1 MINKVRS
8 QKLYEQVEEQIRNMV
23 LNGIYRKGD
32 LLPSEKE
39 LMEMTGVSRIT
50 VREALRVLAE
60 VGIIETRKGKG
71 SIVLI
76 DGRNLM
82 ADMGDA
88 QEYINY
94 RKNFELSTQTR
105 LLIEPEIAKQATIM
119 ATDEEIAYLEACLIF
134 GEKKR
139 EDSNLEDFH
148 RGVLSILKNPALL
161 EFFDSLTKL
170 EANEKVT
177 VLIPPGRQLSV
188 SQELNAQHYKILEAM
203 KERNSEFAYF
213 YMKEHMTY
221 LKNIYQKYFNDFY
234 KEQAGESK

>member
-8 QKLYEQVEEQIRNMV
+8 HKLYEQVEEQIRKMV
-23 LNGIYRKGD
+23 LNGVYRKGD

-50 VREALRVLAE
+50 VREAIRVLAE

-76 DGRNLM
+76 DGRDLM

-119 ATDEEIAYLEACLIF
+119 ATDEEIAYLETCLIF

-139 EDSNLEDFH
+139 EAPNLEAPNLEEFH
-148 RGVLSILKNPALL
+148 RGILSILDNPALL

-170 EANEKVT
+170 EANERVT
-177 VLIPPGRQLSV
+177 VLIPPGRRLSV
-188 SQELNAQHYKILEAM
+188 SQELNEQHYKILEAM

-221 LKNIYQKYFNDFY
+221 LKNIYQKYFNDFF
-234 KEQAGESK
+234 KE